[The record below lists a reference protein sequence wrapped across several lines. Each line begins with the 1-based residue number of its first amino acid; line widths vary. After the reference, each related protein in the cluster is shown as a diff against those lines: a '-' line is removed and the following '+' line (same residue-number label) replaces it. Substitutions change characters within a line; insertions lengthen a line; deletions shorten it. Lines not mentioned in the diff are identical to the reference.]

1 MRQVFTSIAVCGAC
15 ALAGC
20 STSGPFAS
28 APPVVQTAA
37 VEPAPVRTAPRPR
50 RAAAARAADPE
61 TTSSV
66 SDAKPVVY
74 NSPEWKER
82 EKRRDE
88 ELNRKIYNI
97 CRGC

>member
-1 MRQVFTSIAVCGAC
+1 MRQILTSIAVCGAC
-15 ALAGC
+15 ALAAC
-20 STSGPFAS
+20 STSSPLLTA

-37 VEPAPVRTAPRPR
+37 VEPAPIRPAPRPR
-50 RAAAARAADPE
+50 RPARAADPE
-61 TTSSV
+61 TTSTV

-82 EKRRDE
+82 EKRREE

>member
-1 MRQVFTSIAVCGAC
+1 MRQIFTSIAACGAC
-15 ALAGC
+15 MVAAC
-20 STSGPFAS
+20 STSSPLLTA

-37 VEPAPVRTAPRPR
+37 VEPAPIRTAPRPR
-50 RAAAARAADPE
+50 RPARATDLE

-66 SDAKPVVY
+66 SEAKPVVY

-82 EKRRDE
+82 EKRREE
-88 ELNRKIYNI
+88 ELNRKIYNN